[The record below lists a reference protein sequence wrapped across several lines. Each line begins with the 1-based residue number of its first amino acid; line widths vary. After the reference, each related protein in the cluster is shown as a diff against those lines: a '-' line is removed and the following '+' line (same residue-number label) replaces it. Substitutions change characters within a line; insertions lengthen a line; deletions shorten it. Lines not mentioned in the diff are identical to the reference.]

1 MLSEVHGLLHDLEL
15 SVEKYFSGLN
25 CPELNAFVDE
35 MIGSQGIWEL
45 VWTLMEKA
53 NMPKMQFFGAV
64 LLRNTIVSYDC
75 EQLRGEHSVF
85 RDKIIEIISTVP
97 RDTFL
102 SSPIVKK
109 LFEALAQLIFRTS
122 GVWPEAIRESL
133 LLITQGG
140 ESDTSRCSH
149 LEGIFSTLVINER
162 RSRDVVT
169 FITILAEEFK
179 TVDLSFHERQLTKE
193 FISLNQSFIFGI
205 LQLLLSGQTTESVKK
220 DTIHCCSVWM
230 STFASSTTCVMENT
244 ELMDLIYQAMHRS
257 ESFLSA
263 GLSCLITIFEDGG
276 SELCSGRETSH
287 LLDDHVLQ
295 ITLFRPVLEYLV
307 QCHAQNITAGITWEE
322 CDQREI
328 ISKFAFLLAA
338 LAEKQLEHL
347 VRRALASGNEL
358 NEAIPVI
365 FQMFL
370 IPFTLSGAYPRD
382 ESVSDL
388 ALQIWFSILE
398 CEVDDSSSMDGI
410 NSDMGTSVLRDCH
423 TSFLRQSLLKCRYPH
438 NLKDFLQCWPADER
452 EQWFK
457 LRGELADTL
466 LAAYSHPLSKPWFI
480 EHSDMKYLVEAF
492 TGSCG
497 SAWQDLESFLYVF
510 TAISEQLIHEF
521 HHASTVAHNLVSKL
535 VHHLFQVTQVVLQQ
549 VTSSC
554 AGTSK
559 VDDLWPS
566 RSLLATKVL
575 QMLDAY
581 SPVLICLRSG
591 SDALDLA
598 PATQL
603 ISACLIDSARPTAYG
618 ELRVMLSMT
627 ALRTL
632 RTFIQNLFLTGD
644 ETTEILNLLDHFA
657 STPKSLA
664 KDVELL
670 ASQVTGMLVSLVP
683 EELVTAE
690 LIRRLTGNFEHSLM
704 FSRNRY
710 THDQY
715 NNVCA
720 GRNMS
725 RIDPHQVDQFLHANS
740 AVVEFLR
747 GLSLALHVEVHQ
759 PQPTNEI
766 HPRSMRKP
774 EALQLSHDIVIQLHT
789 HLIRLLIRA
798 DLSTWDSSCSIFLNE
813 VSRLLQNVFQAT
825 DAPFHESAP
834 YGLLELQLNLLNR
847 LIQLETKNSGP
858 LLDLV
863 WVLID
868 HLAPVILNK
877 SEGPVPR
884 RDDLLKLVA
893 QSLRRIADFLMN
905 TARLGLYTCESE
917 MVGSAST
924 IPLSHPIPAIWLLVS
939 AQQISEQIESF
950 ARFLYRMLVWRNNDE
965 ASDTSTGLLNIAE
978 NSCTVGSLTGLR
990 VCLTVAFTGMCLP
1003 EWSTAEPCLKLA
1015 IAVLQ
1020 RVVNASAPD
1029 KASLITPAF
1038 LFETHCHLVLIV
1050 TKGALPR
1057 RLITKFAD
1065 LYDVLSRFVPDK
1077 QFALLGFLLDCSQT
1091 SVTDWEWLSS
1101 TPHLQALL
1109 SEVRTAV
1116 EKASLSERHRFIST
1130 VTRGCIRHKILT
1142 DSITAFSNS
1151 CKRICVNS

>member
-35 MIGSQGIWEL
+35 MIESQGIWRL

-53 NMPKMQFFGAV
+53 DMPKMQFFGAV

-85 RDKIIEIISTVP
+85 RDKIIEIISAVP

-149 LEGIFSTLVINER
+149 LEEIFSTLVINER
-162 RSRDVVT
+162 CSRDVVT

-205 LQLLLSGQTTESVKK
+205 LQL
-220 DTIHCCSVWM
+220 
-230 STFASSTTCVMENT
+230 
-244 ELMDLIYQAMHRS
+244 
-257 ESFLSA
+257 
-263 GLSCLITIFEDGG
+263 
-276 SELCSGRETSH
+276 
-287 LLDDHVLQ
+287 
-295 ITLFRPVLEYLV
+295 
-307 QCHAQNITAGITWEE
+307 
-322 CDQREI
+322 
-328 ISKFAFLLAA
+328 
-338 LAEKQLEHL
+338 EHL
-347 VRRALASGNEL
+347 VRRALTSGNEL
-358 NEAIPVI
+358 NEAIPLI

-398 CEVDDSSSMDGI
+398 CEVDDSSSIDGI
-410 NSDMGTSVLRDCH
+410 NSDVGTSVLRDCH

-452 EQWFK
+452 AQWFK
-457 LRGELADTL
+457 LRGELADAL
-466 LAAYSHPLSKPWFI
+466 LTAYGHPLSKPWFI

-618 ELRVMLSMT
+618 EIRSMLSMT

-632 RTFIQNLFLTGD
+632 RTFIQNLFLTED
-644 ETTEILNLLDHFA
+644 ETTEILNLLDHLA

-683 EELVTAE
+683 EKLVTAE
-690 LIRRLTGNFEHSLM
+690 FIRRLTGNFEHSLM

-715 NNVCA
+715 NNGELFCTYNEAFVVIFQLMGSRVCA
-720 GRNMS
+720 DRNMS
-725 RIDPHQVDQFLHANS
+725 RIGPREVDQFLHANS

-747 GLSLALHVEVHQ
+747 GLSLALHVEVQ
-759 PQPTNEI
+759 QSQPTNEI
-766 HPRSMRKP
+766 HPRSVRKP
-774 EALQLSHDIVIQLHT
+774 EALQLSYDIVIQLHT

-834 YGLLELQLNLLNR
+834 YGLFELQLNLLNR

-858 LLDLV
+858 LLDLI

-868 HLAPVILNK
+868 HLASVILNK
-877 SEGPVPR
+877 SEGSIPR
-884 RDDLLKLVA
+884 RDDFLKLVA

-917 MVGSAST
+917 MHGSTST
-924 IPLSHPIPAIWLLVS
+924 IPLSHPIPAMWLLVS
-939 AQQISEQIESF
+939 AQQITEQIESF
-950 ARFLYRMLVWRNNDE
+950 ARFLYRMLVWRNNDGVSKTE
-965 ASDTSTGLLNIAE
+965 TRYFLVVPGLFLKF
-978 NSCTVGSLTGLR
+978 R
-990 VCLTVAFTGMCLP
+990 V
-1003 EWSTAEPCLKLA
+1003 
-1015 IAVLQ
+1015 
-1020 RVVNASAPD
+1020 
-1029 KASLITPAF
+1029 
-1038 LFETHCHLVLIV
+1038 
-1050 TKGALPR
+1050 
-1057 RLITKFAD
+1057 
-1065 LYDVLSRFVPDK
+1065 
-1077 QFALLGFLLDCSQT
+1077 FLL
-1091 SVTDWEWLSS
+1091 V
-1101 TPHLQALL
+1101 
-1109 SEVRTAV
+1109 
-1116 EKASLSERHRFIST
+1116 
-1130 VTRGCIRHKILT
+1130 
-1142 DSITAFSNS
+1142 
-1151 CKRICVNS
+1151 